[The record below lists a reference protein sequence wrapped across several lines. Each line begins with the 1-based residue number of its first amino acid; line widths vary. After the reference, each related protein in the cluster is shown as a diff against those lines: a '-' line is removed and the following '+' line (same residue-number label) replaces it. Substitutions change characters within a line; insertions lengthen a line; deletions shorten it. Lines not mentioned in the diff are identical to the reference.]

1 MNFSE
6 AGSCSS
12 VSPVDV
18 DTAISELSAN
28 EVANKQ
34 SHYSSTRYGHY
45 QPAFAFLHFA
55 ERSVKGFLLS
65 FLKRPTT
72 LQSMMNAKLSKQRF

>member
-28 EVANKQ
+28 EVATKESQ
-34 SHYSSTRYGHY
+34 YSSTRYGHHH
-45 QPAFAFLHFA
+45 PAFLTIFTDN
-55 ERSVKGFLLS
+55 VKV
-65 FLKRPTT
+65 
-72 LQSMMNAKLSKQRF
+72 SKGLPL